1 MTDLQEHT
9 EHCKA
14 QNEERKELEDKIKQC
29 DLKSLAMSMSK
40 SEPGEKFWIV
50 YFQRCDLLRR
60 YRERFGEKA
69 HQQLREQLDEARKA
83 YMKKMHIRGLRLN
96 NF

>member
-9 EHCKA
+9 EHYEA
-14 QNEERKELEDKIKQC
+14 QDAERKELENKIKQC
-29 DLKSLAMSMSK
+29 DLKSLAIFMGKSK
-40 SEPGEKFWIV
+40 PGEKFWVV

-60 YRERFGEKA
+60 YREKFGEEA
-69 HQQLREQLDEARKA
+69 HQQLSEQ
-83 YMKKMHIRGLRLN
+83 LN

>member
-9 EHCKA
+9 EHYEA
-14 QNEERKELEDKIKQC
+14 QDAERKELENKIKQC
-29 DLKSLAMSMSK
+29 DFRSFAISMGK
-40 SEPGEKFWIV
+40 SEPGEKFWVV

-60 YRERFGEKA
+60 YREKFGEKA
-69 HQQLREQLDEARKA
+69 HQQLRE
-83 YMKKMHIRGLRLN
+83 HLN

>member
-9 EHCKA
+9 EHYEA
-14 QNEERKELEDKIKQC
+14 QDRERNELEGKIKQC
-29 DLKSLAMSMSK
+29 DLRSFAIFRGESLTN
-40 SEPGEKFWIV
+40 EKFWVV

-60 YRERFGEKA
+60 YREKYGEEA
-69 HQQLREQLDEARKA
+69 HQQLREQL
-83 YMKKMHIRGLRLN
+83 N

>member
-14 QNEERKELEDKIKQC
+14 QDRERKELEDKIKQC
-29 DLKSLAMSMSK
+29 DFRSFAISIGK
-40 SEPGEKFWIV
+40 SEPGEKFWVV
-50 YFQRCDLLRR
+50 YFQRCYLLRQ
-60 YRERFGEKA
+60 YREKYGEEA
-69 HQQLREQLDEARKA
+69 HQQLREQL
-83 YMKKMHIRGLRLN
+83 N

>member
-9 EHCKA
+9 EHYED
-14 QNEERKELEDKIKQC
+14 QDRERNELENKIKQC
-29 DLKSLAMSMSK
+29 DLKSLAISMGK
-40 SEPGEKFWIV
+40 SETDEKFWVV

-60 YRERFGEKA
+60 YREKFGEEA
-69 HQQLREQLDEARKA
+69 HHQLREQL
-83 YMKKMHIRGLRLN
+83 N